1 MDLIYIYAAAGFA
14 LGFGVAGFV
23 FRSKPKPAAPVVTS
37 SSAES
42 IPSHT
47 TQPAPL
53 PMQVPLPVAAPQKPE
68 APHASGLFFLSML
81 QREGRFVDF
90 VQEDIA
96 QYTDEQV
103 GAAAR
108 LVHEGCR
115 KIVRQYLALE
125 PVLPQEEGAAVDVPK
140 GFDAERIRLTGNV
153 QGDAPFKGSLKHH
166 GWVAKEVKLPNPP
179 GTLDL
184 KILAP
189 AEVELS

>member
-14 LGFGVAGFV
+14 LGFVVAGLV

-37 SSAES
+37 SSTET
-42 IPSHT
+42 IPSQA

-53 PMQVPLPVAAPQKPE
+53 PAPPKPE
-68 APHASGLFFLSML
+68 ASHASGLFFLSML

-90 VQEDIA
+90 IQEDIA

-108 LVHEGCR
+108 VVHEGCR

-125 PVLPQEEGAAVDVPK
+125 PVLPQEEGAPVDVPK

-153 QGDAPFKGSLKHH
+153 QGEAPFKGSLKHH

>member
-1 MDLIYIYAAAGFA
+1 MDLIYIYAAAGFT
-14 LGFGVAGFV
+14 LGFGVAASV
-23 FRSKPKPAAPVVTS
+23 FRSKPKAAAPVVTS
-37 SSAES
+37 SSTEA
-42 IPSHT
+42 IPSQT
-47 TQPAPL
+47 TPPAP
-53 PMQVPLPVAAPQKPE
+53 QPE
-68 APHASGLFFLSML
+68 SPHASGLFFLSML

-96 QYTDEQV
+96 QFNDEQV

-108 LVHEGCR
+108 VVHEGCR

-125 PVLPQEEGAAVDVPK
+125 PVLPQEEGAPVEVPK

-153 QGDAPFKGSLKHH
+153 QGEAPFKGSLKHH

-179 GTLDL
+179 VALDL
-184 KILAP
+184 RILAP